1 MANRKWYYFATFY
14 EEIQILYTHNSL
26 LNLDFLNYSFLT
38 WDIYTLVPSNFDCI
52 IATVATQKPVS

>member
-52 IATVATQKPVS
+52 IATVAT